1 MNKNITIKSILAAL
15 LFTLPTLAF
24 SVDLDSY
31 YITPKVGVSK
41 SMNTGTTTF
50 TSASDNLRVQSG
62 KDLGTGTAFGLS
74 LGKYITKNFRL
85 ELEAIKRAEYDYDTY
100 RSDEPLRTSKADIET
115 HALFINGF
123 YDFHPF
129 FISSTPIALYLGSGI
144 GVSRN
149 KMGTVLRANDGGLP
163 SRRIGGKTTSQ
174 FTYKLSAGALFN
186 LTENIY
192 LDVNYQY
199 VDLSAFKSK
208 SRVTRVSDGTL
219 DDDLI
224 KGYTGG
230 EIKSQEIMF
239 GLQYKFN

>member
-1 MNKNITIKSILAAL
+1 MLATL
-15 LFTLPTLAF
+15 LLTLPALAF
-24 SVDLDSY
+24 AVDLEGY

-41 SMNTGTTTF
+41 SMDTGTTTF
-50 TSASDNLRVQSG
+50 TSASDIVRVQSD

-85 ELEAIKRAEYDYDTY
+85 ELEATKRAGYDYDTH
-100 RSDEPLRTSKADIET
+100 RSDEPLRASKAEIET

-129 FISSTPIALYLGSGI
+129 SIGGTPITPYLGGGI

-149 KMGTVLRANDGGLP
+149 KMGKVLRGNSEGALT
-163 SRRIGGKTTSQ
+163 RRIDGDTVSQ
-174 FTYKLSAGALFN
+174 FAYKLSAGALFS
-186 LTENIY
+186 LTKNIS

-199 VDLSAFKSK
+199 VDLGAFKSG
-208 SRVTRVSDGTL
+208 TRIVSTSDGVVE
-219 DDDLI
+219 DDLI
-224 KGYTGG
+224 KGYNGG
-230 EIKSQEIMF
+230 KIKSQEIMV

>member
-1 MNKNITIKSILAAL
+1 MKTILATL
-15 LFTLPTLAF
+15 LLSLPTLAF
-24 SVDLDSY
+24 AIDLDGY

-41 SMNTGTTTF
+41 SMDTGTTTL
-50 TSASDNLRVQSG
+50 TSASNNVRVQSD

-85 ELEAIKRAEYDYDTY
+85 ELEATKRAGYDYDTY
-100 RSDEPLRTSKADIET
+100 RSDEPVRTSKADIET

-129 FISSTPIALYLGSGI
+129 SIGSTPITPYLGGGI

-149 KMGTVLRANDGGLP
+149 KMGNILRAQGNGAIN
-163 SRRIGGKTTSQ
+163 RRIDGKTTSQ
-174 FTYKLSAGALFN
+174 FTYKLSAGALFS
-186 LTENIY
+186 LTENLS

-199 VDLSAFKSK
+199 VDLGAFKSK
-208 SRVTRVSDGTL
+208 TRMVSTINGVVQ
-219 DDDLI
+219 DDLI
-224 KGYTGG
+224 KGYSGG
-230 EIKSQEIMF
+230 DIKSQEIMF